1 MAPWDCALNTANL
14 TYITSTPGTPE
25 NTSPATLLWEKGQ
38 PPPPWAYEYQYPV
51 DCLRACWIIPAT
63 QTGFTGV
70 PITTAVTGGT
80 PAFWSGAPIRYK
92 VQIDQFFPALTAAV
106 VAGGLGY
113 VVGEVITLAIGPTD
127 EPPIGAP
134 AKLVVTAIGMG
145 GAVTAAN
152 VLTQIID
159 GEIASGG
166 SYFLPQEGT
175 IAQASASNVGVG
187 ATFTLTF
194 GPQSSQRVI
203 LCNQEFATLAYVKQV
218 TDPNLMDS
226 LFQSAWSNLLGAT
239 LCMNLTG
246 NVALANSKIALA
258 NQSITEARKVDGNEG
273 LTVNDVT
280 PDWLRIRGVAYT
292 ECYSGPYDTGFDWG
306 AMWPSF

>member
-1 MAPWDCALNTANL
+1 MAPWDCALNTNNL
-14 TYITSTPGTPE
+14 QLITSTPGTPE
-25 NTSPATLLWEKGQ
+25 NTSAATLLWEKGQ
-38 PPPPWAYEYQYPV
+38 PPPPWAYEYAYPA

-92 VQIDQFFPALTAAV
+92 VQIDQFYPVTAAAV
-106 VAGGLGY
+106 VAGGAGY
-113 VVGEVITLAIGPTD
+113 AVGDLITLAIGPTD
-127 EPPIGAP
+127 QPPIGAP
-134 AKLVVTAIGMG
+134 AILQ
-145 GAVTAAN
+145 
-152 VLTQIID
+152 VLTAPGGVVATVAVVNSIID
-159 GEIASGG
+159 SETPMGG
-166 SYFLPQEGT
+166 SYFEPQT
-175 IAQASASNVGVG
+175 ATQAQGSTTGSGLG
-187 ATFTLTF
+187 ATFNLTF
-194 GPQSSQRVI
+194 GPQGSQRVI

-226 LFQSAWSNLLGAT
+226 LFQSAWSNLLGAAI
-239 LCMNLTG
+239 CMNLTG
-246 NVALANSKIALA
+246 NVGLANAKIALA

-292 ECYSGPYDTGFDWG
+292 EYYSGPYDTGFDWG